1 MTSVNFHN
9 ESYMLRQITG
19 PLAEGGL
26 NYYYESRNPVGP
38 VESGLKMQFAGV
50 YMSVQTTP
58 GTLYFAETMIVGG
71 VIWPELDDM
80 YRQNVR
86 QWNTP
91 EEVVDHLYQVFVSV
105 LTIPS
110 EYRARPGFGKKL

>member
-1 MTSVNFHN
+1 MSFHN

-26 NYYYESRNPVGP
+26 SYYYESRNPIGF

-86 QWNTP
+86 RWNTP
-91 EEVVDHLYQVFVSV
+91 EEVVDHLFQVFVST
-105 LTIPS
+105 LMISPT
-110 EYRARPGFGKKL
+110 YGARRGFGKKL